1 MKNYITQSIKII
13 ALALII
19 GGGISAVSA
28 WTAPTVNPPATGS
41 VKAPINDTAKAVFAA
56 VNTTDF
62 PQIKQG
68 GFIVSGVDKYLVAP
82 MAFFKKV
89 LLPGADTS
97 VYVGGLGTA
106 NPSFSTTFPSDR
118 TVPLTINMAD
128 RPTTGAVKYLA
139 DADSCTGPTK
149 IITDSSAFQ
158 FWNESGN
165 DNTDVLAKGIR
176 LTGGNPSPG
185 KILIAVDSD
194 GKAVW
199 ATPRLAANGKD
210 IIFDTNTS
218 PVGLCDPVTPT
229 DVCPNIDG
237 NQPTVPTGM
246 TVDGN
251 GFCVIQ
257 QGQVDVCQNITGIQE
272 TIPAGMVSDGAG
284 NCMVDLCQ
292 NIDGVQTSVPF
303 GYIKTPTGNAPG
315 ICELLPICGSNMQAQ
330 FSSQA
335 EFNRRDKT
343 KDCEA
348 GSSSDS
354 LFINGIANWSCISGN
369 QETTCTTGLPTLP
382 GCFIEDTKITMANGT
397 VKNIQDVKVG
407 DSLKS
412 MSGKNTV
419 LKLLRPKL
427 GNQGVY
433 SINNS
438 DAFFT
443 ANHPFMTTEGWKS
456 LDPETTK
463 KEIPTLAVTLMT
475 IGDVLVTESGSMVI
489 TSIERIE
496 KSASTQLFNFELDGD
511 HTYFAN
517 GYAVHN
523 KEDWPMCNYEVG
535 QTPPSYCN
543 PISCTKNTDCSGTV
557 RGYCSAI
564 TNTCQDAGKQPM
576 CNSSADCS
584 SGLCYSI
591 MTAAGASYGNYCL
604 TPTNP

>member
-218 PVGLCDPVTPT
+218 PVGSCDPVTPT

-257 QGQVDVCQNITGIQE
+257 QGQVDVCQNINGVQT
-272 TIPAGMVSDGAG
+272 TVPVGMVSDGAG
-284 NCMVDLCQ
+284 NCAPPLTYSWSSGVWGACTPNMGSDWVDFRASPYGALNQRCNSWLASNSSQYSAGTQTRLVVCKDSNGNTVADSFCTGTKPATTQSCNVPLQYRVKVTTQGLTQIINYTDPGQCLYSKLQNPNSTNPLDNMFPLDCQ
-292 NIDGVQTSVPF
+292 VRTLNQSVPSGF
-303 GYIKTPTGNAPG
+303 SPSSNCSLLNFTGGVGYGFNAGNPG
-315 ICELLPICGSNMQAQ
+315 G
-330 FSSQA
+330 
-335 EFNRRDKT
+335 
-343 KDCEA
+343 
-348 GSSSDS
+348 
-354 LFINGIANWSCISGN
+354 
-369 QETTCTTGLPTLP
+369 
-382 GCFIEDTKITMANGT
+382 
-397 VKNIQDVKVG
+397 
-407 DSLKS
+407 
-412 MSGKNTV
+412 
-419 LKLLRPKL
+419 
-427 GNQGVY
+427 
-433 SINNS
+433 
-438 DAFFT
+438 FT
-443 ANHPFMTTEGWKS
+443 ASGDTTW
-456 LDPETTK
+456 
-463 KEIPTLAVTLMT
+463 
-475 IGDVLVTESGSMVI
+475 
-489 TSIERIE
+489 
-496 KSASTQLFNFELDGD
+496 QLQ
-511 HTYFAN
+511 
-517 GYAVHN
+517 V
-523 KEDWPMCNYEVG
+523 KP
-535 QTPPSYCN
+535 Q
-543 PISCTKNTDCSGTV
+543 
-557 RGYCSAI
+557 
-564 TNTCQDAGKQPM
+564 
-576 CNSSADCS
+576 
-584 SGLCYSI
+584 
-591 MTAAGASYGNYCL
+591 
-604 TPTNP
+604 